1 MERALLDADGRLLNH
16 TELVYAPGERRLTAQ
31 VFETI
36 GCRVVDP
43 GGPYLV
49 ILVDPRSQSFYDN
62 VLYASEMT
70 GEQLELER
78 SMRGQLAG
86 SSELA
91 DTYRKYRARF
101 EREPQRTTHFGIRL
115 GSPAELEDVEKT
127 LDSSAGELAGRLRL
141 ARVFRPGD
149 PGSLDPQLVQA
160 FLWTDVCAAGLT
172 CLGQHIELQVRLS
185 SRAPRA
191 PEAKPT
197 GEARRPRRP
206 GAPS

>member
-1 MERALLDADGRLLNH
+1 MDRALLDADGRLLNH
-16 TELVYAPGERRLTAQ
+16 TELVYAPGERGLTAR
-31 VFETI
+31 VFEAL

-49 ILVDPRSQSFYDN
+49 VLIDPRSQSFYDN

-70 GEQLELER
+70 GEQFELEKAL
-78 SMRGQLAG
+78 RGQLAG
-86 SSELA
+86 SSDLG
-91 DTYRKYRARF
+91 DKYRTYRARL

-115 GSPAELEDVEKT
+115 GGPAELVEVEKS
-127 LDSSAGELAGRLRL
+127 LAAAPAELAGRLRL

-172 CLGQHIELQVRLS
+172 CLGQHIELQVRL
-185 SRAPRA
+185 
-191 PEAKPT
+191 
-197 GEARRPRRP
+197 
-206 GAPS
+206 